1 MLFLKIPRFT
11 IFFYDWFDWDNKIN
25 DKIENNVLIDKA
37 HRYEICLYSLYI
49 FLHTKSAMPLKIG
62 HNNWLN
68 CAQNIHSCTQAFHD
82 YIYENKIISLQFT
95 MLYTICVHSYSK
107 LNTLLHCRIIKK

>member
-1 MLFLKIPRFT
+1 MLFLKILRFI
-11 IFFYDWFDWDNKIN
+11 IFFYDWFDWDK
-25 DKIENNVLIDKA
+25 KIENNILIDKT

-82 YIYENKIISLQFT
+82 YTYENKIISLQFT
-95 MLYTICVHSYSK
+95 MLYTTSCSK
-107 LNTLLHCRIIKK
+107 LNTLLHCRIVKK